1 MKTRPASNNP
11 DRSVHLHIEAHNI
24 EQDEYKV
31 FQRLFKGRSEIIP
44 FQGKKSLKSA
54 SQAFIQT
61 YPHYL
66 FIIDRD
72 YESDDKAEEC
82 WANFPKK
89 PLLIWRKRMIENYFL
104 KPDWLAETSHFKKR
118 KETQETIEKYL
129 VDKANERLLMD
140 AFLYVF
146 HQQDEQLKRSFLE
159 HPPAN
164 KFSETFQTLSEL
176 EHFIESTLKSAGANA
191 TQAYKQCCKNFERDL
206 LNHLTQLTGVT
217 IKTTLDP
224 LPLLE
229 YGKGRWLEL
238 MEGKPL
244 WNGLWSHYGIKSSKL
259 LEELFSCE
267 ATFYPKDFI
276 ELRDKVLEHKRK

>member
-1 MKTRPASNNP
+1 MKTLAGSNNP
-11 DRSVHLHIEAHNI
+11 DRSVHLHIEAYNI

-31 FQRLFKGRSEIIP
+31 FQRLFKGRAEIIP
-44 FQGKKSLKSA
+44 FQGNKSLKSA

-72 YESDDKAEEC
+72 YESDDKAEEY
-82 WANFPKK
+82 WSNFPHKR
-89 PLLIWRKRMIENYFL
+89 LLMWRKRAIENYFL
-104 KPDWLAETSHFKKR
+104 KPDWLAETSHFKQK
-118 KETQETIEKYL
+118 KVTQEKIEKYL
-129 VDKANERLLMD
+129 VDKANKRLLVD

-146 HQQDEQLKRSFLE
+146 YQQDEQLKQSFLE
-159 HPPAN
+159 CTQAKN
-164 KFSETFQTLSEL
+164 FSQTFQTLSEL
-176 EHFIESTLKSAGANA
+176 DHFIESALKPAEAKA
-191 TQAYKQCCKNFERDL
+191 TKAYKQLCENFERDL

-217 IKTTLDP
+217 IKTALDP

-244 WNGLWSHYGIKSSKL
+244 WNELCSHYGIKSSKL
-259 LEELFSCE
+259 LEELFSCD
-267 ATFYPKDFI
+267 AKFYPKDFI